1 MNWLGSHLF
10 LIHTL
15 EFYCFQFQESNSYVK
30 PDTVFLSFFD
40 WNDRLSYRSSGF
52 KNQITFNDWHW
63 LWLLMLTFFLSVNF
77 LLHNSKLPNSR
88 KTNLFFSSK
97 NFTQTTDD
105 KKTIWH
111 ATLVAITRKR
121 QWLHN
126 TCLSYCL
133 YSSPL
138 HRIFSDFIV

>member
-15 EFYCFQFQESNSYVK
+15 AFYCFQFQESNSYVK

-63 LWLLMLTFFLSVNF
+63 LWLLMLTFFF
-77 LLHNSKLPNSR
+77 ISKLPFAQFQTTKLEKN
-88 KTNLFFSSK
+88 KPFFSSK